1 MGASHR
7 ALECDGRAQ
16 SWATRKSPPKAQRK
30 GEPVVHMTN
39 QMRRLSTPWSIASER
54 ANRIGD
60 ANFPPGLILD
70 PAVGSG
76 IHLASIC
83 IATNRVGL
91 GIELD
96 EEAARFSAANMNRLL
111 VKGKDPGRMAHRI
124 LIGDGVDSLGALST
138 LHSSLESAGIAS
150 TPPIAMLHVDPA
162 RPLDAQNH
170 TLDEMAPPLRPLLES
185 WLPKMAIDNRGPA
198 LLLDLSPRLSKKQRA
213 EVDKILD
220 DLAPGVD
227 RTWEWLSQGGGRVDR
242 LSVWVGPLASTEK
255 FRSIRMGPSS
265 VESIVSSSEQSLFI
279 SEKKT
284 MPPSFDNWVV
294 IVDPSIVESR
304 LHVEWLN
311 NHLDGIYDPFWQRA
325 NLRRPVLVSKSPPP
339 QTLISDPFVVAV
351 GRVVA
356 HRLSSPNMEN
366 APTVARAAER
376 AGIGHLVLRC
386 EVDPELH
393 PKIQKRLNKSLK
405 GVDGSRGF
413 VIDIPVS
420 SRDGGWHVNFV
431 TCSEN

>member
-1 MGASHR
+1 MSDSHR

-16 SWATRKSPPKAQRK
+16 SWATRKIPPKPQRK
-30 GEPVVHMTN
+30 GEPAVHMTE

-54 ANRIGD
+54 AARIVD
-60 ANFPPGLILD
+60 ADLPPGLILD
-70 PAVGSG
+70 PAAGSG

-83 IATNRVGL
+83 ISTNRVGL

-111 VKGKDPGRMAHRI
+111 VKGKDPRRMAHRI
-124 LIGDGVDSLGALST
+124 VIGDGLNATGALSS
-138 LHSSLESAGIAS
+138 LHSSLKSSGIAS

-170 TLDEMAPPLRPLLES
+170 TLDEMAPPLRPLLKA
-185 WLPKMAIDNRGPA
+185 WLPHMEIDHRGPA

-227 RTWEWLSQGGGRVDR
+227 RTWEWLSQGGGRIDR
-242 LSVWVGPLASTEK
+242 LSVWVGPLASSEK
-255 FRSIRMGPSS
+255 FRSIRMGPSK
-265 VESIVSSSEQSLFI
+265 VESVISSSEQSLFI

-284 MPPSFDNWVV
+284 MPPSFDDWVV
-294 IVDPSIVESR
+294 IVDPSIVEAR
-304 LHVEWLN
+304 LHVDWLKT
-311 NHLDGIYDPFWQRA
+311 HLDDGYNPIWQRA
-325 NLRRPVLVSKSPPP
+325 NLRRPILVSKSRPPSS
-339 QTLISDPFVVAV
+339 LLSDPFVVAV

-356 HRLSSPNMEN
+356 HRLSAPNMEN

-376 AGIGHLVLRC
+376 AGIGHLV
-386 EVDPELH
+386 
-393 PKIQKRLNKSLK
+393 
-405 GVDGSRGF
+405 
-413 VIDIPVS
+413 PVS
-420 SRDGGWHVNFV
+420 YTHLRAHE
-431 TCSEN
+431 T

>member
-16 SWATRKSPPKAQRK
+16 SWATRKVPPKAQRK
-30 GEPVVHMTN
+30 GEPAVHMTD

-54 ANRIGD
+54 ANRIAD
-60 ANFPPGLILD
+60 ADLPPGLILD

-185 WLPKMAIDNRGPA
+185 WLPQMAIDDRGPA

-311 NHLDGIYDPFWQRA
+311 THLDGIYDPFWQRA

-405 GVDGSRGF
+405 GVEGTRGF

>member
-1 MGASHR
+1 MGDSHR

-30 GEPVVHMTN
+30 GEPPVHMTD

-54 ANRIGD
+54 ANRIAD
-60 ANFPPGLILD
+60 ADLPPGLILD

-111 VKGKDPGRMAHRI
+111 AKGKDPGRMAHRI

-185 WLPKMAIDNRGPA
+185 WLPQMAIDDRGPA

-311 NHLDGIYDPFWQRA
+311 THLDGIYDPFWQRA

>member
-1 MGASHR
+1 MGDSHR

-16 SWATRKSPPKAQRK
+16 SWATRKVPPKAQRK
-30 GEPVVHMTN
+30 GEPAVHMTD

-54 ANRIGD
+54 ANRIAD
-60 ANFPPGLILD
+60 ADLPPGLILD
-70 PAVGSG
+70 PAAGSG

-96 EEAARFSAANMNRLL
+96 EDAARFSAANMNRLL

-138 LHSSLESAGIAS
+138 LHSSLETAGIAS

-170 TLDEMAPPLRPLLES
+170 TLDEMAPPLRPLLEA
-185 WLPKMAIDNRGPA
+185 WLPQMAIDDRGPA

-220 DLAPGVD
+220 ELAPGVD

-265 VESIVSSSEQSLFI
+265 IESIVSSSEQSLFI

-311 NHLDGIYDPFWQRA
+311 THLDGIYDPFWQRA

-351 GRVVA
+351 GQVVA

>member
-1 MGASHR
+1 MSDSHR

-16 SWATRKSPPKAQRK
+16 SWATRKTAAKSQRK
-30 GEPVVHMTN
+30 GEPEVHMTDL
-39 QMRRLSTPWSIASER
+39 MRRLSTPWSIATER
-54 ANRIGD
+54 AARIVD
-60 ANFPPGLILD
+60 ANLPPGLILD

-83 IATNRVGL
+83 LATNRVGL

-111 VKGKDPGRMAHRI
+111 LKGKDPGRIAHRI
-124 LIGDGVDSLGALST
+124 LIGDGVDASGALSC
-138 LHSSLESAGIAS
+138 LHTSLKSGGVAA

-170 TLDEMAPPLRPLLES
+170 TLDEMAPPLRPLLEA
-185 WLPKMAIDNRGPA
+185 WLPHMETDDRGPA

-213 EVDKILD
+213 EVDNILD
-220 DLAPGVD
+220 ELTPDVN
-227 RTWEWLSQGGGRVDR
+227 RTWEWLSQGGGRIDR
-242 LSVWVGPLASTEK
+242 LSVWVGPLASEDN

-265 VESIVSSSEQSLFI
+265 VESMVSSTEQSLFI

-284 MPPSFDNWVV
+284 MPPSFDDWIVV
-294 IVDPSIVESR
+294 VDPSIVESR
-304 LHVEWLN
+304 LHVDWLST
-311 NHLDGIYDPFWQRA
+311 HLNDTYNPIWQRA

-339 QTLISDPFVVAV
+339 STLISDPFVVAV

-356 HRLSSPNMEN
+356 HRLSAPNMEN

-393 PKIQKRLNKSLK
+393 PKIQKRLNKALK
-405 GVDGSRGF
+405 GVEGSRGF

>member
-16 SWATRKSPPKAQRK
+16 SWATRKVPPKAQRK
-30 GEPVVHMTN
+30 GEPAVHMTD

-54 ANRIGD
+54 ANRIAD
-60 ANFPPGLILD
+60 ADLPPGLILD

-124 LIGDGVDSLGALST
+124 LVGDGVDSLGALST
-138 LHSSLESAGIAS
+138 LHSSLEKAGIAS

-170 TLDEMAPPLRPLLES
+170 TLDEMAPPLRPLLEA
-185 WLPKMAIDNRGPA
+185 WLPQMAIDDRGPA

-311 NHLDGIYDPFWQRA
+311 THLDGIYDPFWQRA

-339 QTLISDPFVVAV
+339 QTLISDSFVVAV

-405 GVDGSRGF
+405 GVEGTRGF

>member
-1 MGASHR
+1 MGDSHR

-16 SWATRKSPPKAQRK
+16 SWATRKVPPKAQRK
-30 GEPVVHMTN
+30 GEPAVHMTD

-54 ANRIGD
+54 ANRIAD
-60 ANFPPGLILD
+60 ADLPPGLILD

-96 EEAARFSAANMNRLL
+96 EDAARFSAANMNRLL

-124 LIGDGVDSLGALST
+124 LVGDGVDSLGALST
-138 LHSSLESAGIAS
+138 LHSSLETAGIAS

-170 TLDEMAPPLRPLLES
+170 TLDEMAPPLRPLLEA
-185 WLPKMAIDNRGPA
+185 WLPHMAIDNRGPA

-311 NHLDGIYDPFWQRA
+311 THLDGIYDPFWQRA

>member
-1 MGASHR
+1 MGDTHR

-16 SWATRKSPPKAQRK
+16 SWATKKIPAKAQRK
-30 GEPVVHMTN
+30 GEPAVHMTD
-39 QMRRLSTPWSIASER
+39 QMRRLSTPWSIAFERSER
-54 ANRIGD
+54 IAKANL
-60 ANFPPGLILD
+60 PPGIILD

-83 IATNRVGL
+83 IATNTVGL

-111 VKGKDPGRMAHRI
+111 PKGKDPRRIAHRI
-124 LIGDGVDSLGALST
+124 IIGDGVDSTGALSC
-138 LHSSLESAGIAS
+138 LHSSLDASGIKS
-150 TPPIAMLHVDPA
+150 TPPIAMIHVDPA

-170 TLDEMAPPLRPLLES
+170 TLDEMTPPLRPLLQA
-185 WLPKMAIDNRGPA
+185 WLPHMEIDHRGPA
-198 LLLDLSPRLSKKQRA
+198 LLLDLSPRLSKKQRS

-220 DLAPGVD
+220 ELSPGVN
-227 RTWEWLSQGGGRVDR
+227 RTWEWLSQGGGRIDR
-242 LSVWVGPLASTEK
+242 LSVWVGPLASSEK
-255 FRSIRMGPSS
+255 FRAIRMGPSA
-265 VESIVSSSEQSLFI
+265 VESMISSSEQSLFI

-284 MPPSFDNWVV
+284 MPPRFDDWIVV
-294 IVDPSIVESR
+294 VDPSIVESR
-304 LHVEWLN
+304 LHIDWLN
-311 NHLDGIYDPFWQRA
+311 SYIDETYDPIWQRA
-325 NLRRPVLVSKSPPP
+325 NLRRPVLVSKTPPP
-339 QTLISDPFVVAV
+339 PALMSDPFVVAA

-356 HRLSSPNMEN
+356 HRLSPPNMEN
-366 APTVARAAER
+366 APTLARAAER
-376 AGIGHLVLRC
+376 AGVGHLVLRC

-413 VIDIPVS
+413 VIDVPVS

-431 TCSEN
+431 TCSEK

>member
-1 MGASHR
+1 MGDSHR

-16 SWATRKSPPKAQRK
+16 SWATRKVPPKAQRK
-30 GEPVVHMTN
+30 GEPAVHMTD

-54 ANRIGD
+54 ANRIAD
-60 ANFPPGLILD
+60 ADLPPGLILD

-185 WLPKMAIDNRGPA
+185 WLPQMAIDDRGPA

-311 NHLDGIYDPFWQRA
+311 THLDGIYDPFWQRA